1 MYTYLLEA
9 YNNFIQV
16 TKEQNNVSYINGTK
30 NRLRSMYPY
39 LLNAALYYYE
49 QKETFKALD
58 FASAYI
64 DIRYMPM
71 FRSELLPKDDRYNSV
86 VYFAA
91 VSAFNMKKL
100 DVAKRYF
107 NIYLESGDSTQ
118 EKDCFV
124 YLNMIYMS
132 QKNYAEQ
139 ENILEKAISKYPVS
153 LDFLYNLV
161 NVHIATNNMPK
172 LLNTIDRILTIA
184 LQNFGTKTARN
195 VKVNF
200 TLPKNVYT
208 TDSPEMLIDS
218 IAPGEVATLDYGFLV
233 NKRFAEDS
241 VAVMLTAVEETQSSL
256 INEAYKVKVGEYLT
270 AANSIKTNGK
280 LANRKVNLQDF

>member
-1 MYTYLLEA
+1 MRKILFLYTIALFSLLSVQAQDAGSAYKRANQQYVLFESERDKGANANSMYTYLLEG
-9 YNNFIQV
+9 
-16 TKEQNNVSYINGTK
+16 YINGTK

-172 LLNTIDRILTIA
+172 LLNTIDRILIIDP
-184 LQNFGTKTARN
+184 N
-195 VKVNF
+195 
-200 TLPKNVYT
+200 
-208 TDSPEMLIDS
+208 MLC
-218 IAPGEVATLDYGFLV
+218 
-233 NKRFAEDS
+233 
-241 VAVMLTAVEETQSSL
+241 
-256 INEAYKVKVGEYLT
+256 
-270 AANSIKTNGK
+270 
-280 LANRKVNLQDF
+280 QD

>member
-1 MYTYLLEA
+1 MLEA

-71 FRSELLPKDDRYNSV
+71 FRSELLPKDDRYIPGQGIILKI
-86 VYFAA
+86 FQ
-91 VSAFNMKKL
+91 FRRILMKKL

-153 LDFLYNLV
+153 LDFLYNRV

-172 LLNTIDRILTIA
+172 LLNTIDRILTIDP
-184 LQNFGTKTARN
+184 N
-195 VKVNF
+195 
-200 TLPKNVYT
+200 
-208 TDSPEMLIDS
+208 MLC
-218 IAPGEVATLDYGFLV
+218 
-233 NKRFAEDS
+233 
-241 VAVMLTAVEETQSSL
+241 
-256 INEAYKVKVGEYLT
+256 
-270 AANSIKTNGK
+270 
-280 LANRKVNLQDF
+280 QD

>member
-1 MYTYLLEA
+1 MRKILFLYTIALFSLLSVQAQDAGSAYKRANQQYVLFESERDKGANANSMYTYLLEA

-153 LDFLYNLV
+153 LDFLYNRV

-172 LLNTIDRILTIA
+172 LLNTIDRILTIDP
-184 LQNFGTKTARN
+184 N
-195 VKVNF
+195 
-200 TLPKNVYT
+200 
-208 TDSPEMLIDS
+208 MLC
-218 IAPGEVATLDYGFLV
+218 
-233 NKRFAEDS
+233 
-241 VAVMLTAVEETQSSL
+241 
-256 INEAYKVKVGEYLT
+256 
-270 AANSIKTNGK
+270 
-280 LANRKVNLQDF
+280 QD